1 MNLAVGFRGPRQVP
15 AHAGC
20 RGMAGRLD
28 PGALRQSSSWNAA
41 SLAKRSRSGGLSSG
55 QRMGLKEV
63 NGIDVAGEFPYE
75 AVAAFAKAHGQEGL
89 LAGSYRSVTSE
100 EDAAFVGERL
110 RTVTNVRNNLPSI
123 GRMLVAGLTQS
134 ST

>member
-1 MNLAVGFRGPRQVP
+1 MEWPADLTRERYAKVLAGTLPPSRNEVVQVGFR
-15 AHAGC
+15 
-20 RGMAGRLD
+20 
-28 PGALRQSSSWNAA
+28 
-41 SLAKRSRSGGLSSG
+41 LA
-55 QRMGLKEV
+55 QRVGLKEV